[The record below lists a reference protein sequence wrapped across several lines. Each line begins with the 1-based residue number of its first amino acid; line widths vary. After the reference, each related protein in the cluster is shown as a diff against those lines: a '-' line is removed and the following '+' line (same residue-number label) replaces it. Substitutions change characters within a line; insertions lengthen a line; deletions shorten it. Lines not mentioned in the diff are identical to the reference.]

1 MCRCLPDINEMGFV
15 FYFFDVHFW
24 REEGGDGGGKL
35 SLEEEGLVFYCFRSI
50 FDYIQ
55 ILCIHEYVDFS
66 FTNVIFRCLEFL
78 FKLSFVIDV
87 IN

>member
-1 MCRCLPDINEMGFV
+1 M
-15 FYFFDVHFW
+15 
-24 REEGGDGGGKL
+24 
-35 SLEEEGLVFYCFRSI
+35 EEEGLVFYCFRSI

-87 IN
+87 IDQACFPFSFGAISDLLGHTGPINNI